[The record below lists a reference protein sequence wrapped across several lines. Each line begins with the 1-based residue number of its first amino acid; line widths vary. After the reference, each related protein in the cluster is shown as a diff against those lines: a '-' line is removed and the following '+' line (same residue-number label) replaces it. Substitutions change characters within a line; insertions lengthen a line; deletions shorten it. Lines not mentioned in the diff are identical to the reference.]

1 MVRWISW
8 LILPA
13 KSVHSTSEYGWIFW
27 LIESSMSFSHS
38 TSSTEGR
45 TDTPRSQWHASWTA
59 STRRSRVPPKWC
71 WLLSQSRQAR
81 WLRWQGT
88 CRRLILFSAGV
99 GAAYRPRDPWGK
111 TSCSAGP
118 MSMVHLALVGMSL
131 AAPVLM
137 VFWKDPA
144 GLRALMSQLGE
155 SQSALDN
162 MDSMSAGLL
171 EAMQHAAQQLR
182 SKRVNDDGI
191 PNWPLNFSIEWDVGY
206 GWFVSP
212 IVHCWVYEMWI

>member
-1 MVRWISW
+1 M
-8 LILPA
+8 
-13 KSVHSTSEYGWIFW
+13 
-27 LIESSMSFSHS
+27 
-38 TSSTEGR
+38 
-45 TDTPRSQWHASWTA
+45 
-59 STRRSRVPPKWC
+59 
-71 WLLSQSRQAR
+71 
-81 WLRWQGT
+81 
-88 CRRLILFSAGV
+88 FSAGV

-182 SKRVNDDGI
+182 SKQVNDDGI